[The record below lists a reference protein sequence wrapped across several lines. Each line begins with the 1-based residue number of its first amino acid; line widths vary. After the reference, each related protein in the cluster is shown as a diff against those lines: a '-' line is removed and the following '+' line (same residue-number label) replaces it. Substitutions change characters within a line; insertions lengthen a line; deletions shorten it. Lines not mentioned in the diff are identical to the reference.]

1 MRIKA
6 GGSRRV
12 GAFTYRFEPIYK
24 RYDYNNPRG
33 SECRCDRLMEGG
45 LHADCFIWGRGWASG
60 DKGAGLKHHLTESCM
75 EVSLPGL
82 I

>member
-24 RYDYNNPRG
+24 RYDYNKPIDAD
-33 SECRCDRLMEGG
+33 CRCDKKDEKGM
-45 LHADCFIWGRGWASG
+45 HSDCYIWGRGWASG
-60 DKGAGLKHHLTESCM
+60 DKGERLLHHLTKQVM
-75 EVSLPGL
+75 EVSLTP
-82 I
+82 